1 MQDIAFLSGG
11 RGRDNAWI
19 ITFPENCNFRCIPED
34 VISKVLNYLTSIA
47 RQSVPDS
54 RFTIILDRRL
64 DTWSSLKISLQKI
77 SASFPGSLHLVLVLR
92 PTSFLQR
99 TFTDIGFRFSQE
111 DFMLK
116 LPVVML
122 SSVSD
127 LLTYIDDKQLTPE
140 LGGTLQYCHSEWII
154 FRNAIEKFAVTVK
167 EMAQML
173 QSFGTELAEAELPDD
188 IPSIEE
194 ILAVHAERYRLLKSD
209 LTAITKEGKVLLMSL
224 QVPNTEETDS
234 SSLECPQHINGDWQ
248 TINKLLT
255 QVHDMETAFDGFWEK
270 HQLKME
276 QYVQLWKF
284 EQDFQEVISQIE
296 ILLNQQRQ
304 LGDVSGSLSQV
315 KQRLKKIENL
325 DEKSQELLGNARL
338 VILHGHKLASN
349 HHYALDL
356 ICQRC
361 NELRYLSDILIN
373 EIRAKR
379 IQLSRTFK
387 MHKLLQQARQC
398 CDHGE
403 CLLANQGM
411 NKFQTKEDAKKALQD
426 VEKFLQMAV
435 PFINYDIENLQYE
448 FDVLLSPE
456 LKAQMQTVQ
465 LKLESIRSIFENQ
478 QAEPKTPKDRPER
491 QMQFMRHASENLMRS
506 RAMFFSPKHVGIG
519 YSFFQACK
527 LFSKVKKSWRQTQAQ
542 SNVKIEVVK
551 ESQEKMNSDQSPV
564 LENSLDILKN
574 HVLNELI
581 QTERAYVRELF
592 TVLLGY
598 RSEMDNPQMFDLMPP
613 LLRNKKDVLFGN
625 MAEIYE
631 FHNNI
636 FMSSLE
642 DCYNAPERVGPCF
655 LERKDDFQMYAKY
668 CQNKPRSELVWRKYS
683 ECAFFQECQRKLKHR
698 LGLDSYLLKPVQ
710 RITKYQLL
718 LKELLK
724 YSNDGEGTAQLKEA
738 LDTML
743 DLLKSVNDSM
753 HQIAI
758 NGYLGNLS
766 DLGKMILQGAFS
778 VWLGH
783 RKGATKMKDFA
794 RFKPMQRHIFLYE
807 KAVMFCKRRVESGEG
822 ADRYPS
828 YSFKHCLKM
837 EDAGITEH
845 VKGDNRKFEIWYGE
859 KEEIYIVQAPNID
872 VKMLWLKE
880 IRNILLK
887 QQELLTVKKKQ
898 DHIRKRDRLSQH
910 HHKAEKQEEDLANAV
925 ELEAEAGAE
934 VEQASGMV
942 VVREAVVPDQAE
954 VNSAAWTRTP
964 VSVEGHGAA
973 TECSN
978 NYSYPTYNDNGEDRP
993 QTNRYP
999 NELIMTLKISEKPFI
1014 VLGHK
1019 NIHWTFIGHKACIS
1033 ASGSPMCFRVYA
1045 LFHMLCFQ
1053 FQIIKIKRGTPGAGN
1068 DGTVV
1073 LCMLSDSLCFPTGT
1087 CLVLLDLSSNDQHSR
1102 AH

>member
-1 MQDIAFLSGG
+1 MAEANPP
-11 RGRDNAWI
+11 RGKMRFRRNA
-19 ITFPENCNFRCIPED
+19 
-34 VISKVLNYLTSIA
+34 
-47 RQSVPDS
+47 
-54 RFTIILDRRL
+54 
-64 DTWSSLKISLQKI
+64 
-77 SASFPGSLHLVLVLR
+77 ASFPGSLHLVLVLR

-127 LLTYIDDKQLTPE
+127 LLTYTDDKQLTPE

-167 EMAQML
+167 QMAQML

-194 ILAVHAERYRLLKSD
+194 ILAAHAERYRLLKSD
-209 LTAITKEGKVLLMSL
+209 LTAVTKEGKILLMNL
-224 QVPNTEETDS
+224 QVPNTEETVS
-234 SSLECPQHINGDWQ
+234 SSLECPQHISGDWY

-270 HQLKME
+270 HQQKME
-276 QYVQLWKF
+276 QYLQLWKF
-284 EQDFQEVISQIE
+284 EQDFQEVVSQIE
-296 ILLNQQRQ
+296 ILLNQQIE
-304 LGDVSGSLSQV
+304 LGDITGNLAQI

-325 DEKSQELLGNARL
+325 DEKSQELLAKAHL

-361 NELRYLSDILIN
+361 NELRYLSDVLVN
-373 EIRAKR
+373 EIRVKR

-398 CDHGE
+398 CDQGE
-403 CLLANQGM
+403 CLLANQGVR
-411 NKFQTKEDAKKALQD
+411 KFQTKEDAKKALQD
-426 VEKFLQMAV
+426 VENFLQMAV

-448 FDVLLSPE
+448 FDVFLSPE

-465 LKLESIRSIFENQ
+465 LKLERIRSIFENQ
-478 QAEPKTPKDRPER
+478 QAGSKNPKDRSDRPV
-491 QMQFMRHASENLMRS
+491 QFVMPAPENLMRS
-506 RAMFFSPKHVGIG
+506 RAMFFSPKYVGIG

-527 LFSKVKKSWRQTQAQ
+527 LFSKVKKSWRQTQVQ
-542 SNVKIEVVK
+542 SNVKIEVAQN
-551 ESQEKMNSDQSPV
+551 SQEKRNSDQSPG

-642 DCYNAPERVGPCF
+642 DCSNAPERVGPCF

-668 CQNKPRSELVWRKYS
+668 CQNKPRSELIWRKYS

-724 YSNDGEGTAQLKEA
+724 YSREGEGTTQLKEA

-758 NGYLGNLS
+758 SGYIGNLNE
-766 DLGKMILQGAFS
+766 LGKMILQGAFS
-778 VWLGH
+778 VWVGH

-794 RFKPMQRHIFLYE
+794 RFKPMQRHLFLYE

-828 YSFKHCLKM
+828 YRFKHCLKM
-837 EDAGITEH
+837 EEAGITEH
-845 VKGDNRKFEIWYGE
+845 VKGDSRKFEIWYGE
-859 KEEIYIVQAPNID
+859 KEEIYIIQAPNID

-887 QQELLTVKKKQ
+887 QQELLTAKKRQ
-898 DHIRKRDRLSQH
+898 DQLRERDQLSPQQQ
-910 HHKAEKQEEDLANAV
+910 KARKQEEALVNAV

-934 VEQASGMV
+934 VEQASGMLE
-942 VVREAVVPDQAE
+942 VRETVVPVQAE
-954 VNSAAWTRTP
+954 VNSAAWIQMP
-964 VSVEGHGAA
+964 PSAEGPGASTA
-973 TECSN
+973 RSN
-978 NYSYPTYNDNGEDRP
+978 NYFYPTYNREDRP
-993 QTNRYP
+993 QMRTQVY
-999 NELIMTLKISEKPFI
+999 SQDQH
-1014 VLGHK
+1014 G
-1019 NIHWTFIGHKACIS
+1019 
-1033 ASGSPMCFRVYA
+1033 GSPSSITSVSGHSM
-1045 LFHMLCFQ
+1045 
-1053 FQIIKIKRGTPGAGN
+1053 P
-1068 DGTVV
+1068 
-1073 LCMLSDSLCFPTGT
+1073 SS
-1087 CLVLLDLSSNDQHSR
+1087 DLSGHQEYM
-1102 AH
+1102 

>member
-1 MQDIAFLSGG
+1 MAEANPP
-11 RGRDNAWI
+11 RGKMRFRRNA
-19 ITFPENCNFRCIPED
+19 
-34 VISKVLNYLTSIA
+34 
-47 RQSVPDS
+47 
-54 RFTIILDRRL
+54 
-64 DTWSSLKISLQKI
+64 
-77 SASFPGSLHLVLVLR
+77 ASFPGNLHLVLVLR

-116 LPVVML
+116 LP
-122 SSVSD
+122 
-127 LLTYIDDKQLTPE
+127 
-140 LGGTLQYCHSEWII
+140 
-154 FRNAIEKFAVTVK
+154 AIEKFAVTVK

-173 QSFGTELAEAELPDD
+173 QSFGTELAETELPDD

-194 ILAVHAERYRLLKSD
+194 ILAVRAERYHVLKND
-209 LTAITKEGKVLLMSL
+209 LTAVTKEGKVLLMNL
-224 QVPNTEETDS
+224 QVPNTEETVS
-234 SSLECPQHINGDWQ
+234 SSLECPQHISGDWQ
-248 TINKLLT
+248 TINKLLA

-276 QYVQLWKF
+276 QYLQLWKF
-284 EQDFQEVISQIE
+284 EQDFQEIVTQIE
-296 ILLNQQRQ
+296 FLLNQQRE
-304 LGDVSGSLSQV
+304 LEDAAGNLAQV
-315 KQRLKKIENL
+315 KQRLKKIENV
-325 DEKSQELLGNARL
+325 DEKSQELLAKARL

-361 NELRYLSDILIN
+361 NELRYLSDILVN
-373 EIRAKR
+373 EIRSKR
-379 IQLSRTFK
+379 IQLSRIFK

-398 CDHGE
+398 CDQGE

-411 NKFQTKEDAKKALQD
+411 TKFQTKEDAQKAIQD
-426 VEKFLQMAV
+426 VENFLQMAM

-465 LKLESIRSIFENQ
+465 IKLENIRSIFENQ
-478 QAEPKTPKDRPER
+478 QAGSKNSKGRPER
-491 QMQFMRHASENLMRS
+491 PVQFVIPVPESLMRS
-506 RAMFFSPKHVGIG
+506 RAMFFSPKHV
-519 YSFFQACK
+519 
-527 LFSKVKKSWRQTQAQ
+527 KKSWRQIQPQ
-542 SNVKIEVVK
+542 SNVEIEVVQD
-551 ESQEKMNSDQSPV
+551 SQQKRNSDQSPR
-564 LENSLDILKN
+564 LDNSLDILKN

-642 DCYNAPERVGPCF
+642 DCFNAPEKVGPCF
-655 LERKDDFQMYAKY
+655 LERKDDFQMYTKY
-668 CQNKPRSELVWRKYS
+668 CQNKPRSELIWRKYS
-683 ECAFFQECQRKLKHR
+683 ECAFFQECQKKLKHR

-724 YSNDGEGTAQLKEA
+724 CSKEGEGTTQLKEA

-743 DLLKSVNDSM
+743 DLLKSLNDSM

-758 NGYLGNLS
+758 NGYLGNLNE
-766 DLGKMILQGAFS
+766 LGKMILQGAFS

-807 KAVMFCKRRVESGEG
+807 KAVMFCKTRVESGEG
-822 ADRYPS
+822 AGRYPS

-837 EDAGITEH
+837 EEAGITEH

-872 VKMLWLKE
+872 VKILWLKE

-887 QQELLTVKKKQ
+887 QQELLAAKKQ
-898 DHIRKRDRLSQH
+898 QDQQREWDQLSPQQQ
-910 HHKAEKQEEDLANAV
+910 KAEKQEEALVNAV
-925 ELEAEAGAE
+925 GVEAEAGAE
-934 VEQASGMV
+934 VEQASGV
-942 VVREAVVPDQAE
+942 VAVREAVVPVQTEA
-954 VNSAAWTRTP
+954 NSSAWTQMP
-964 VSVEGHGAA
+964 PSAEGPEASEEH
-973 TECSN
+973 SD
-978 NYSYPTYNDNGEDRP
+978 NYYFPIYSDDGEDGP
-993 QTNRYP
+993 QMRVV
-999 NELIMTLKISEKPFI
+999 SEMSF
-1014 VLGHK
+1014 L
-1019 NIHWTFIGHKACIS
+1019 
-1033 ASGSPMCFRVYA
+1033 
-1045 LFHMLCFQ
+1045 
-1053 FQIIKIKRGTPGAGN
+1053 
-1068 DGTVV
+1068 
-1073 LCMLSDSLCFPTGT
+1073 
-1087 CLVLLDLSSNDQHSR
+1087 
-1102 AH
+1102 